1 MDQRAP
7 VADAGS
13 QLRNA
18 FAASVDVPR
27 LVDANPAMRPFA
39 LLVFIRGN
47 GQMSGYGYKQTS
59 SHPKS
64 MSALPPTPDILVA
77 VTDFRF

>member
-1 MDQRAP
+1 MRTGLRFCATRASCGAMDQRAP

-47 GQMSGYGYKQTS
+47 GQMSGYG
-59 SHPKS
+59 
-64 MSALPPTPDILVA
+64 
-77 VTDFRF
+77 